1 MTSVMDIFHTWMNP
15 ASVNPDDARDTRELL
30 NGVVFTMVAV
40 LLSLVT
46 GG

>member
-15 ASVNPDDARDTRELL
+15 ASVNPDDARELL